1 MSRCEKFIVVACL
14 ILLLLGLIHLYQLQS
29 TASGKSQHL
38 PLQPPILPAVVEEEK
53 LEYQEENI
61 SSLIKSKTSSTA
73 PPTDYYSSDSTTSET
88 YSTSTEV
95 KSTSTQSNLVV
106 FYNRSSTFNL
116 QTKLSSY
123 LGSQRLALKIWPSSS
138 SSCPNGMSS
147 SKSGFLGT
155 AEVH

>member
-14 ILLLLGLIHLYQLQS
+14 IILLLGFIRLYQLQL

-38 PLQPPILPAVVEEEK
+38 SLQPPILPAVVEEEK

-61 SSLIKSKTSSTA
+61 SPLIKSKTSSTA
-73 PPTDYYSSDSTTSET
+73 PPTDYYSSDSTTSEI
-88 YSTSTEV
+88 YLTSTEV

-116 QTKLSSY
+116 QTILSSY
-123 LGSQRLALKIWPSSS
+123 
-138 SSCPNGMSS
+138 
-147 SKSGFLGT
+147 
-155 AEVH
+155 